1 LASLTSHIPS
11 SLRGTAARPEE
22 DRLMTEWLIS
32 IVGTVTL
39 LTIALMLMDVLDFGI
54 SVDGFWTALMS
65 GFSIAVMN
73 FLIRLVIFSLKLDQ
87 PATQM
92 TVVWLIVAW
101 LVAAVI
107 LYFIAWLRRGFEI
120 ENYLAAMIGVFVMG
134 LLIVGMQTIAG
145 LFFG

>member
-1 LASLTSHIPS
+1 
-11 SLRGTAARPEE
+11 
-22 DRLMTEWLIS
+22 
-32 IVGTVTL
+32 
-39 LTIALMLMDVLDFGI
+39 
-54 SVDGFWTALMS
+54 
-65 GFSIAVMN
+65 SIAVMN

>member
-1 LASLTSHIPS
+1 
-11 SLRGTAARPEE
+11 
-22 DRLMTEWLIS
+22 MTEWLIS